1 MNRAHV
7 TKAHVAAL
15 LAGLFAVGCVAEEEE
30 IGSQT
35 DDATESDCPNL
46 YNHSYARTQAD
57 DNDSI
62 QQPSRLHDMGDDLPG
77 YMSVQSYL
85 GDGDVDWYEIYA
97 IDTFRR
103 ELTPHIT
110 LELDEAADQ
119 AELCVFTLLP
129 EDQVDCEVGTA
140 VSEYGLYGC
149 CAAAEP
155 GQLAL
160 RVDMD
165 SLVEDDSSS
174 VFVRVSRAA
183 GSTLSSCA
191 SYMMYYQGFIGL

>member
-46 YNHSYARTQAD
+46 YNHSYART
-57 DNDSI
+57 
-62 QQPSRLHDMGDDLPG
+62 L
-77 YMSVQSYL
+77 
-85 GDGDVDWYEIYA
+85 DWYEIYA